1 MAPRTRVKLALAAAA
16 ILVVLAVPA
25 VASAQQSLT
34 PGTTPEPAKEWTYY
48 ISWLIAPATIG
59 ILLLIGLSYARLSS
73 RFFAK
78 EEPPAPGP
86 RRPRYPTGTVAPP
99 VSGPR
104 VEQQGAASTTPPAA
118 PASEVETAKEQ
129 EPRPTPA
136 ATPAPKTGA
145 QSESTP
151 EATPAADAPAQKTTG

>member
-1 MAPRTRVKLALAAAA
+1 MAPRTRVKLAVAAAV
-16 ILVVLAVPA
+16 ILLALAVPA
-25 VASAQQSLT
+25 AAWAQQSIT
-34 PGTTPEPAKEWTYY
+34 PGETPAPAKEWTYY

-59 ILLLIGLSYARLSS
+59 VLLLIGLSYARLSS

-78 EEPPAPGP
+78 EEPPATGA
-86 RRPRYPTGTVAPP
+86 RRPRYPTGAIAPP
-99 VSGPR
+99 VRGGPR

-118 PASEVETAKEQ
+118 PASEVTTAKEQ

-145 QSESTP
+145 QAEKTP
-151 EATPAADAPAQKTTG
+151 EAT